1 MAGGAFA
8 AYDDGRGVLGCE
20 PFADVTP
27 DDWAYQAVSEL
38 SEEGRFRASDG
49 MFRGERNVTRYEMAQ
64 ITARLLAKEDQ
75 LSDRDRRMTE
85 KLAEEYGGELSSLG
99 VRVRNLEKQQGNIS
113 GAGITVCV
121 SSIFWRAWL
130 IRRRISIIVPGTC
143 RVTKMRVC
151 VFLRRQ
157 KWLRR

>member
-1 MAGGAFA
+1 M
-8 AYDDGRGVLGCE
+8 
-20 PFADVTP
+20 
-27 DDWAYQAVSEL
+27 
-38 SEEGRFRASDG
+38 
-49 MFRGERNVTRYEMAQ
+49 
-64 ITARLLAKEDQ
+64 
-75 LSDRDRRMTE
+75 

-113 GAGITVCV
+113 WSGITVCV

>member
-1 MAGGAFA
+1 MMERKWLAALLPLTMMGAVSLA
-8 AYDDGRGVLGCE
+8 AN

-38 SEEGRFRASDG
+38 SEEGVVSRYPDG

-113 GAGITVCV
+113 
-121 SSIFWRAWL
+121 
-130 IRRRISIIVPGTC
+130 
-143 RVTKMRVC
+143 
-151 VFLRRQ
+151 
-157 KWLRR
+157 

>member
-1 MAGGAFA
+1 MERKWLAALLPLTMMGAVSLA
-8 AYDDGRGVLGCE
+8 AN

-38 SEEGRFRASDG
+38 SEEGVVSGHPDG

-99 VRVRNLEKQQGNIS
+99 VRVRNLEKQQGNIF
-113 GAGITVCV
+113 CV